1 MSRRGAYLAGTVT
14 AVVLAAPAASQ
25 AAVSNIGS
33 DLSGSA
39 GVAIQ
44 RTQDTALAQL
54 QAPGGEPTA
63 PHGGQV
69 LAVRVTGCSQHDN
82 VPQAPET
89 RLFAQVLQPQG
100 DGSNLVVS
108 SSQPFDLPICGRAGA
123 DHGTLS
129 TFSPSD
135 QCISRGDRVGV
146 VVGGQ
151 TPGYPN
157 GTQYFIAR
165 SSPGASLGA
174 FSGNGQTVNGSRFT
188 LAPLA
193 DTELLM
199 QAAIGSGADSP
210 SGCTSDAPEGGG
222 GGGGGGGGSGG
233 TGPTAASLVV
243 AKPATGTRRGKATV
257 AIGCKLPAGDTCRFA
272 LVLFRGKA
280 RIATVAG
287 AVPGGEARALPLRLN
302 KAGKAALRR
311 GRLAGTLRG
320 TVRGRGGKATVALRL
335 TVTRGR

>member
-1 MSRRGAYLAGTVT
+1 MRRRGAHLAGAVT
-14 AVVLAAPAASQ
+14 AVVLATPAVGQ

-44 RTQDTALAQL
+44 RTEDTALAQL
-54 QAPGGEPTA
+54 QAPGSEPTS

-89 RLFAQVLQPQG
+89 LLFVQVLQPQG

-108 SSQPFDLPICGRAGA
+108 SSQPFHLPICGRGGA

-151 TPGYPN
+151 TPGYPF

-165 SSPGASLGA
+165 SSPGASLGT
-174 FSGNGQTVNGSRFT
+174 FSGNGRTVNGSRFP
-188 LAPLA
+188 LAPLALA

-210 SGCTSDAPEGGG
+210 SGCTSDAPGG

-233 TGPTAASLVV
+233 RALTAAALVV
-243 AKPATGTRRGKATV
+243 AKPATATQRGKATV
-257 AIGCKLPAGDTCRFA
+257 AIGCTLAAADTCRFA

-280 RIATVAG
+280 RVGTVAG

-302 KAGKAALRR
+302 KAGKAALR

-320 TVRGRGGKATVALRL
+320 TVRGHGGKATVAVRL
-335 TVTRGR
+335 TFKRGG

>member
-1 MSRRGAYLAGTVT
+1 
-14 AVVLAAPAASQ
+14 VVLAAPAASQ

-89 RLFAQVLQPQG
+89 RLFVQVLQPQG

-108 SSQPFDLPICGRAGA
+108 SSQPFHLPICGRGGA

-243 AKPATGTRRGKATV
+243 AKPATATRRGKATV

-280 RIATVAG
+280 RIGTVAG

-302 KAGKAALRR
+302 KAGRAALRR

-320 TVRGRGGKATVALRL
+320 TVRGHGGKATVALRL
-335 TVTRGR
+335 TVRRGR

>member
-1 MSRRGAYLAGTVT
+1 MRRRGAYLAGTLT

-89 RLFAQVLQPQG
+89 RLFVQVLQPQG

-108 SSQPFDLPICGRAGA
+108 SSQPFDLPICGRGGA

-199 QAAIGSGADSP
+199 QAAIGSGAASP

-243 AKPATGTRRGKATV
+243 AKPATATRRGKATV

-320 TVRGRGGKATVALRL
+320 PVRGQGGKATVALRL
-335 TVTRGR
+335 TIKRGR

>member
-1 MSRRGAYLAGTVT
+1 M
-14 AVVLAAPAASQ
+14 VLAAPAASQ

-243 AKPATGTRRGKATV
+243 AKPATATRRGKATV

-335 TVTRGR
+335 TVKRGR

>member
-1 MSRRGAYLAGTVT
+1 V
-14 AVVLAAPAASQ
+14 
-25 AAVSNIGS
+25 
-33 DLSGSA
+33 
-39 GVAIQ
+39 
-44 RTQDTALAQL
+44 
-54 QAPGGEPTA
+54 
-63 PHGGQV
+63 
-69 LAVRVTGCSQHDN
+69 
-82 VPQAPET
+82 
-89 RLFAQVLQPQG
+89 QVLQPQG

-108 SSQPFDLPICGRAGA
+108 SSQPFDLPICGRGGA

-222 GGGGGGGGSGG
+222 GGGGGGSGH

-257 AIGCKLPAGDTCRFA
+257 AIGCKLPAGDACRFA
-272 LVLFRGKA
+272 LVLVRGKA
-280 RIATVAG
+280 RIGTVAG

-311 GRLAGTLRG
+311 GGLAGTLRG
-320 TVRGRGGKATVALRL
+320 TVRGHGGKATVALRL
-335 TVTRGR
+335 TVKRGP

>member
-1 MSRRGAYLAGTVT
+1 MRRRGAYLAGTLT

-39 GVAIQ
+39 AVAIQ

-54 QAPGGEPTA
+54 QAPGGGPTA
-63 PHGGQV
+63 PQGGQV
-69 LAVRVTGCSQHDN
+69 LAVRVAGCSQHDN

-243 AKPATGTRRGKATV
+243 AKPATATRRGKATV

-280 RIATVAG
+280 RIGTVAG

-302 KAGKAALRR
+302 KAGRAALRR

-320 TVRGRGGKATVALRL
+320 TVRGHGGKATVALRL

>member
-1 MSRRGAYLAGTVT
+1 MRRRGPLLAG
-14 AVVLAAPAASQ
+14 AVVAAVLAAPAASQ

-39 GVAIQ
+39 GIAIQ
-44 RTQDTALAQL
+44 RTEDTALAQL
-54 QAPGGEPTA
+54 SGGATTA

-89 RLFAQVLQPQG
+89 RLFVQVLQPQG

-108 SSQPFDLPICGRAGA
+108 TSQPFALPICGQGGA
-123 DHGTLS
+123 DHGTVS
-129 TFSPSD
+129 TFAPTD
-135 QCISRGDRVGV
+135 QCISQGDRVGV

-165 SSPGASLGA
+165 SSPGAALGA
-174 FSGNGQTVNGSRFT
+174 FSRNNGAVNGSRFT
-188 LAPLA
+188 FSPIA

-199 QAAIGSGADSP
+199 QVAIGSGADSP
-210 SGCTSDAPEGGG
+210 SGCASDAPGG
-222 GGGGGGGGSGG
+222 GGGGGGGGS
-233 TGPTAASLVV
+233 TAPTSTSLVV

-257 AIGCKLPAGDTCRFA
+257 ALGCKLPAGDACRFA

-280 RIATVAG
+280 RLGTVAG

-320 TVRGRGGKATVALRL
+320 TVRGQGGKATVALRL
-335 TVTRGR
+335 TVKRGR

>member
-1 MSRRGAYLAGTVT
+1 M
-14 AVVLAAPAASQ
+14 VLATPAVGQ

-44 RTQDTALAQL
+44 RTEDTALAQL
-54 QAPGGEPTA
+54 QAPGGEPTV

-89 RLFAQVLQPQG
+89 RLFVQVLQPQG

-108 SSQPFDLPICGRAGA
+108 SSQPFHLPICGRGGA

-188 LAPLA
+188 LGPLA
-193 DTELLM
+193 DTELVM

-210 SGCTSDAPEGGG
+210 SGCASDAPGGG
-222 GGGGGGGGSGG
+222 GGGGGGGGSGRAA
-233 TGPTAASLVV
+233 PTAASLVV
-243 AKPATGTRRGKATV
+243 AKPATATRRGKATV
-257 AIGCKLPAGDTCRFA
+257 AIGCTLAAGDTCRFA

-280 RIATVAG
+280 RVGTVAG

-302 KAGKAALRR
+302 KTGKAALRR

-320 TVRGRGGKATVALRL
+320 TVRGHGGKATVAVRL
-335 TVTRGR
+335 TFKRGR

>member
-1 MSRRGAYLAGTVT
+1 
-14 AVVLAAPAASQ
+14 VVLATPAVGQ

-44 RTQDTALAQL
+44 RTEDTALAHL
-54 QAPGGEPTA
+54 QAPGGEATA

-89 RLFAQVLQPQG
+89 RLFVQVLQPQG

-108 SSQPFDLPICGRAGA
+108 SSQPFHLPICGRGGA

-222 GGGGGGGGSGG
+222 GGGGGGGGSGR
-233 TGPTAASLVV
+233 TAPTAASLVV
-243 AKPATGTRRGKATV
+243 AKPATATRRGKATV
-257 AIGCKLPAGDTCRFA
+257 AIGCKLPAADTCRFA

-280 RIATVAG
+280 RIGAVAG

-320 TVRGRGGKATVALRL
+320 TVRGQGGKATVALRL
-335 TVTRGR
+335 TIKRGR

>member
-1 MSRRGAYLAGTVT
+1 
-14 AVVLAAPAASQ
+14 VVLVAPAASQ

-44 RTQDTALAQL
+44 RTEDTALAQL

-69 LAVRVTGCSQHDN
+69 LAIRVTGCSQHDN

-89 RLFAQVLQPQG
+89 RLFVQVLKPQG

-108 SSQPFDLPICGRAGA
+108 SSQPFALPICGRGGA

-151 TPGYPN
+151 TQGYPN

-222 GGGGGGGGSGG
+222 GGGGGGGGSGR
-233 TGPTAASLVV
+233 TAPTASSLVV
-243 AKPATGTRRGKATV
+243 AKPATATRRGKATV

-280 RIATVAG
+280 RVGTVAG

-302 KAGKAALRR
+302 KAGKAALRK

-320 TVRGRGGKATVALRL
+320 TVRGHGGKATVALRL
-335 TVTRGR
+335 TFKRGR

>member
-1 MSRRGAYLAGTVT
+1 
-14 AVVLAAPAASQ
+14 VVLATPAVGQ

-63 PHGGQV
+63 SHGGQV

-89 RLFAQVLQPQG
+89 RLFVQVLQPQG

-108 SSQPFDLPICGRAGA
+108 SSQPFHVPICGRGGA

-165 SSPGASLGA
+165 SSAGASLGA

-188 LAPLA
+188 LGPLA
-193 DTELLM
+193 DTELVM

-210 SGCTSDAPEGGG
+210 SGCASDAGGG
-222 GGGGGGGGSGG
+222 GGGGGGGGS
-233 TGPTAASLVV
+233 TAPTAASLVV
-243 AKPATGTRRGKATV
+243 AKPATATRRGKATV
-257 AIGCKLPAGDTCRFA
+257 AIGCKLPAGDACRFA

-280 RIATVAG
+280 RVGTVAG
-287 AVPGGEARALPLRLN
+287 AVSGGAARALPLRLN
-302 KAGKAALRR
+302 KAGKAALRK

-320 TVRGRGGKATVALRL
+320 TVRGHGGKATVALRL
-335 TVTRGR
+335 TVKRGG

>member
-1 MSRRGAYLAGTVT
+1 
-14 AVVLAAPAASQ
+14 VVLSAPAASQ

-44 RTQDTALAQL
+44 RTEDTALAQL

-89 RLFAQVLQPQG
+89 RLFVQVLQPQG
-100 DGSNLVVS
+100 DGSHLVVS
-108 SSQPFDLPICGRAGA
+108 SSQPFHLPICGQGGA

-188 LAPLA
+188 LAALG

-199 QAAIGSGADSP
+199 QAAIGSGGDSP
-210 SGCTSDAPEGGG
+210 SGCTSDAPG
-222 GGGGGGGGSGG
+222 GGGGGGGGSGHAA
-233 TGPTAASLVV
+233 PTAASLVV
-243 AKPATGTRRGKATV
+243 AKPATATRRGKATV
-257 AIGCKLPAGDTCRFA
+257 AIGCKLPGGDNCRFA

-280 RIATVAG
+280 RIGTVAG

-320 TVRGRGGKATVALRL
+320 TVRGHGGKATVALRL
-335 TVTRGR
+335 TVKRGR

>member
-1 MSRRGAYLAGTVT
+1 
-14 AVVLAAPAASQ
+14 VVLATPAAGQ
-25 AAVSNIGS
+25 AAISNIGG

-44 RTQDTALAQL
+44 RTEDTALAQL

-89 RLFAQVLQPQG
+89 ALFVQVLQPQG
-100 DGSNLVVS
+100 DGSNLVIS
-108 SSQPFDLPICGRAGA
+108 SSQRFHLPICGHGGA

-174 FSGNGQTVNGSRFT
+174 FSGNGQTVNGSRFA
-188 LAPLA
+188 LAPLG

-199 QAAIGSGADSP
+199 QAAIGSGGDSP
-210 SGCTSDAPEGGG
+210 SGCTSDAPGDGGG
-222 GGGGGGGGSGG
+222 GGGGGGGGSGH
-233 TGPTAASLVV
+233 TAPTAASLVV
-243 AKPATGTRRGKATV
+243 AKPATATRRGKSTV
-257 AIGCKLPAGDTCRFA
+257 AIGCKLPAGDICRFA

-280 RIATVAG
+280 RVGTVAG

-302 KAGKAALRR
+302 KAGKAALRK

-320 TVRGRGGKATVALRL
+320 TLRGHGGKATVALRL
-335 TVTRGR
+335 TVKRGR